1 MAKGVSSRD
10 ACSVFDGGLYGVDT
24 GPCCSVF
31 IQTNHLAT
39 NKDIGIGFF
48 KSRVCLRVPQI
59 GDKEGKE
66 ESQTMYDLVGKTAL
80 ITGATSGIGAA
91 TAMLL
96 AVEGCKV
103 ALTGRNREKGFAL
116 EQKIIS
122 EGGTAAYV
130 PCDISRED
138 EVVALIKRTAE
149 LFRKIDILFNN
160 AGVML
165 PSMEIERMPVE
176 DWKETFNINVSGYF
190 LVTRYAKP
198 YLLKSR
204 GVIINNASIAGMHSY
219 AMGRSYAYSASKAAV
234 IQFSRQMAKN
244 YGEEGIRV
252 NCICPGI
259 VQTSILHGRDPKL
272 YEDRIPLGRVAQPE
286 DVAKVVAFLVSDEAA
301 YLTGVVLPI
310 DGGASL

>member
-1 MAKGVSSRD
+1 
-10 ACSVFDGGLYGVDT
+10 
-24 GPCCSVF
+24 
-31 IQTNHLAT
+31 
-39 NKDIGIGFF
+39 
-48 KSRVCLRVPQI
+48 
-59 GDKEGKE
+59 
-66 ESQTMYDLVGKTAL
+66 MYDLAGRTAL

-91 TAMLL
+91 TARLL
-96 AVEGCKV
+96 AAEGCKV
-103 ALTGRNREKGFAL
+103 VLAGRNKEKGRAL
-116 EQKIIS
+116 EQEIVAN
-122 EGGTAAYV
+122 GGIAAYIS
-130 PCDISRED
+130 CDISRED
-138 EVVALIKRTAE
+138 EVVALVKRTVE
-149 LFRKIDILFNN
+149 LFDGIDILFNN

-176 DWKETFNINVSGYF
+176 DWKETFDINVNGYF

-198 YLLKSR
+198 YLVQNH
-204 GVIINNASIAGMHSY
+204 GVIVNNASIAGMHSY

-259 VQTSILHGRDPKL
+259 VQTPILHGRDPKV

-301 YLTGVVLPI
+301 YLTGVVLPV
-310 DGGASL
+310 DGGAAL